1 MDESRLSSIGLFETL
16 SRDDRRLIAQHAE
29 ELDVDEGSQL
39 VRQGEFAYEFFVIE
53 DGSAEVVRDGQRIA
67 ELGPGDFLGE
77 MGIVS
82 QAVRNASGS
91 VPMTDGNATVRTTS
105 PSTVIVMTSQDFRA
119 MQRSNP
125 TVASQIEAAVEERCR
140 ALVG

>member
-1 MDESRLSSIGLFETL
+1 MDESRLSSIGLFQSL

-29 ELDVDEGSQL
+29 ELDVDEGTQL

-53 DGSAEVVRDGQRIA
+53 DGGAEVVRDGKRIA

-82 QAVRNASGS
+82 QAVRNA
-91 VPMTDGNATVRTTS
+91 TVRTTS
-105 PSTVIVMTSQDFRA
+105 SSTVIVMTSQDFRA